1 MTDTITEARE
11 LLETDALVTAAEYK
25 RVIKGLISQVY
36 QAYEDGATQQVLGN
50 FGQFSYDDL
59 LLARSP

>member
-25 RVIKGLISQVY
+25 RVIR
-36 QAYEDGATQQVLGN
+36 E
-50 FGQFSYDDL
+50 
-59 LLARSP
+59 LLAKIEEAQRTFYEIARL